1 MSTTTTT
8 TATGA
13 TPRAGS
19 AGPDPRPRSA
29 DGRRPRH
36 GSGRSEG
43 GVLVYLAALV
53 VVALTLGPV
62 LYAVFG
68 GFRTNAQ
75 LASDP
80 AGMPDPWVLDN
91 YRRVLTESSFWT
103 YALNSVAVAFIT
115 TAVTVIAG
123 LMAAY
128 PLARYQFRWR
138 EPLFM
143 VFVVGLLFPATV
155 AIIPL
160 FILVTR
166 DLSLGNT
173 WWGVALPQAAFAL
186 PMTIVILRPFLMA
199 IPREME
205 EAAIVDGASRLQFFW
220 RVLLPLSAP
229 GAVTVGVLA
238 FVASWNAY
246 LLPLLLLQGEMKT
259 LPLGVADFSSQ
270 YSSDTAGVFAFTTL
284 AMVPALIFFL
294 AMQKRIVSGL
304 QGAVKG

>member
-1 MSTTTTT
+1 M
-8 TATGA
+8 
-13 TPRAGS
+13 
-19 AGPDPRPRSA
+19 
-29 DGRRPRH
+29 
-36 GSGRSEG
+36 
-43 GVLVYLAALV
+43 VYLVSLV

-62 LYAVFG
+62 LYAVLG

-80 AGMPDPWVLDN
+80 AGLPDPWVGDN
-91 YRRVLTESSFWT
+91 YRRVVTDSDFWT
-103 YALNSVAVAFIT
+103 YAVNSTAVAVIT
-115 TAVTVIAG
+115 TVVTVVFG

-166 DLSLGNT
+166 DLGIGNT

-205 EAAIVDGASRLQFFW
+205 EAALIDGANRLQFFW
-220 RVLLPLSAP
+220 RILLPLSAP
-229 GAVTVGVLA
+229 GAITVGVLA
-238 FVASWNAY
+238 FVGSWNAY
-246 LLPLLLLQGEMKT
+246 LLPLLLLRGDMKT

-284 AMVPALIFFL
+284 AMIPALIFFL